1 MGHLFFCFS
10 SSEGFVFFILGLPDP
25 FFQRFS
31 IKKSIS
37 SSFFNRDQSFNPV
50 DRAKD
55 CNSES
60 VVILNDEKKFFPH
73 LK

>member
-1 MGHLFFCFS
+1 MGHLFFLFFFIR
-10 SSEGFVFFILGLPDP
+10 GFCFFILGLPDP
-25 FFQRFS
+25 CFQKFS

-37 SSFFNRDQSFNPV
+37 SSFFNRDQPFNPV

-60 VVILNDEKKFFPH
+60 VVILNEKKRFFSI
-73 LK
+73 